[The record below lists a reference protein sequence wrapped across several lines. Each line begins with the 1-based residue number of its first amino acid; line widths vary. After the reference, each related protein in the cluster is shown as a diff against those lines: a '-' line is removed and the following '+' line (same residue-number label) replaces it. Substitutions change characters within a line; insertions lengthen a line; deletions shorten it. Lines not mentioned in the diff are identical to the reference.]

1 MATHLRFLKQR
12 SGAADLPAGIAVRYA
27 VCSDVNGQIAE
38 PRIVFDLEKPHLGG
52 GAQCRGA
59 DGQALTVDWSAREPG
74 TWRLID
80 AGGAVVAVASRRGGL
95 KSGIRLT
102 SAQNDVLAE
111 FVDPASVSRQ
121 ILRSVLNGSNC
132 TYLCLAGDKPLG
144 QLVRLPRGGQRSA
157 GMLGRLKGLVATHD
171 WVFVSEEA
179 AGFGAREEH
188 LVPVVFA
195 ALVAI
200 VDLEFADA

>member
-12 SGAADLPAGIAVRYA
+12 AGAADLPDGIAVRYA
-27 VCSDVNGQIAE
+27 VCSDVNGQTAE
-38 PRIVFDLEKPHLGG
+38 PRIVFDLEKPHLG
-52 GAQCRGA
+52 RGA
-59 DGQALTVDWSAREPG
+59 RCRCADGRVLTVDWSAREPG

-80 AGGAVVAVASRRGGL
+80 AGGVVVAVASRRGGL

-132 TYLCLAGDKPLG
+132 TYLCLASDKPLG
-144 QLVRLPRGGQRSA
+144 QLVRLPRGSQRSA